1 MKEQRK
7 VEENQLA
14 QQPPWQ
20 INNENFCYDGNSPNN
35 NNNEEKTTLFTA

>member
-14 QQPPWQ
+14 QLPWQ